1 MLLVILFLPLAAAVV
16 CLVRPPRP
24 VMEAATLASAAGI
37 MVIAALL
44 AAGVLAGRNLSY
56 GFLSADALTVWFLP
70 LVGAVSFLG
79 SLHSVGYLRG
89 HDRLE
94 SDRPRRC
101 QLYYVLWNLFIGTM
115 VLLLLSRNLG
125 ILWIAMEATTLAS
138 AFLVWYHDRPETLEA
153 AWKYVLI
160 TSVGSLLA
168 LLGTFLVVFAAGV
181 PTLDWVVLRGM
192 APRMPAGVLEV
203 GFLLALVGYG
213 TKAGYAPMH
222 TWLPDAHG
230 QAPSPVSAL
239 LSGAEINCA
248 VYAIMRFRAVALA
261 GLGPVFP
268 SRLLLAF
275 GLFSLALA
283 AFFLLV
289 QKDYKRMLAYSS
301 VEHMG
306 IIAVGLSLGG
316 PLALLGTLWQV
327 FNHAAAKATVFLSSG
342 NVLLRYR
349 TSNIGE
355 VTGILSTMPFS
366 GSVFLL
372 GGLALTGL
380 PPFGPFLSEFT
391 IFTAAFSEHL
401 FAVGALLVLLITLAL
416 AGLLKWLNR
425 MVFGP
430 PSVGVSRG
438 EINWWTTVPLGLGL
452 VLVLV
457 PGLFWPSWAQH
468 LASLATGVM
477 GVN

>member
-1 MLLVILFLPLAAAVV
+1 MLLLPAAAAIL
-16 CLVRPPRP
+16 CLVRPPRA
-24 VMEAATLASAAGI
+24 VMEAGTLVSSAGI
-37 MVIAALL
+37 LVISAVLVGRVSAGINPVFGSL
-44 AAGVLAGRNLSY
+44 A
-56 GFLSADALTVWFLP
+56 ADALTVWFLL
-70 LVGAVSFLG
+70 LVSAISFLA

-89 HDRLE
+89 EKQENGGKERF
-94 SDRPRRC
+94 R
-101 QLYYVLWNLFIGTM
+101 LYYVLWNLFTGTM
-115 VLLLLSRNLG
+115 LLVLLTRNLG
-125 ILWIAMEATTLAS
+125 IMWIAMEATTLAS

-168 LLGTFLVVFAAGV
+168 LMGTFLVVFAAPGGA
-181 PTLDWVVLRGM
+181 TLDWAVLRRLASGM
-192 APRMPAGVLEV
+192 SPAVLRT
-203 GFLLALVGYG
+203 GFLLALLGYG

-222 TWLPDAHG
+222 TWLPDAHS

-239 LSGAEINCA
+239 LSGAEINVA
-248 VYAIMRFRAVALA
+248 VYAIMRFRALALA

-275 GLFSLALA
+275 GLFSLGVA

-289 QKDYKRMLAYSS
+289 QKDYKRMFAYSS
-301 VEHMG
+301 IEHMG

-327 FNHAAAKATVFLSSG
+327 FNHGVAKAMVFLTSG
-342 NVLLRYR
+342 NILLKYR

-355 VTGILSTMPFS
+355 VSGILRTMPFS
-366 GSVFLL
+366 GAILLL

-391 IFTAAFSEHL
+391 IFSAAFAKHL
-401 FAVGALLVLLITLAL
+401 FTVGIALVFLVTLAL
-416 AGLLKWLNR
+416 AGLLGWLNR

-430 PSVGVSRG
+430 PPDGVPGG
-438 EINWWTTVPLGLGL
+438 EISWWTTVPLGLGL
-452 VLVLV
+452 ILVLV
-457 PGLFWPSWAQH
+457 PGLFWPAWAQH
-468 LASLATGVM
+468 LARAAAGVM